1 MRAYDYRAGMRL
13 PVIRRACAA
22 ASLFLAALSAGAC
35 QRASEG
41 DANVVVIGDVPK
53 VVDPAA
59 GPLTAGQSVLLANVA
74 QGLVRFDASGQI
86 VPGLA
91 ERWNVTDDGLS
102 YIFRL
107 QSAEWPDGRKIT
119 AQQVARQLRRELG
132 SRSKNA
138 IRDTLGAI
146 DEIVPM
152 TDRVIEIRLKA
163 PRPHLLQLLAQ
174 PEFAIVRETYGSGP
188 FQVEEGGEANSLDLV
203 RTVTGEDEEVIERE
217 EVTLSGRPASA
228 AVQAFLKKDTDMVLG
243 GTFSDLP
250 YARVE
255 GMPRNALRFDPAA
268 GLFGLVPARPSGPAA
283 DVELRRLLSQAID
296 RQGLIDALNVP
307 GLLPRATLLEPGLD
321 GLAPPVAPQW
331 TAIPIIDR
339 SADLTARA
347 NRLFGSLERPTLRI
361 ALPDGPG
368 AKIMLSR
375 LASDWAVL
383 GIKVEATATGQ
394 AADFRLIDTVAPS
407 TSPAWYLRSFRCG
420 EVAVCDSEA
429 DELLEG
435 ARAATVAAQRNAL
448 FAQAAQ
454 MMDEQQLFIALT
466 APIRWSLV
474 SDRVQ
479 GFATNRFA
487 QHTLTSLGRRPDR
500 ERAE

>member
-1 MRAYDYRAGMRL
+1 MRL
-13 PVIRRACAA
+13 PVLRRACALSLLIA
-22 ASLFLAALSAGAC
+22 ALAAAGCQRATEGETNVTVIGETPKIVDPSAGA
-35 QRASEG
+35 
-41 DANVVVIGDVPK
+41 
-53 VVDPAA
+53 
-59 GPLTAGQSVLLANVA
+59 LTAGQSVLLANVA

-119 AQQVARQLRRELG
+119 AHQVARQLRRELG
-132 SRSKNA
+132 TRSENVL
-138 IRDTLGAI
+138 RDTLGAI

-152 TDRVIEIRLKA
+152 TDRVLEIRLKA

-174 PEFAIVRETYGSGP
+174 PEFAIIRETYGSGP
-188 FQVEEGGEANSLDLV
+188 FQISEGDTGGQLQLV

-217 EVTLSGRPASA
+217 EANLVGRPAAA
-228 AVQAFLKKDTDMVLG
+228 AVQAFLKGDADLVLG
-243 GTFSDLP
+243 GTFADLP

-268 GLFGLVPARPSGPAA
+268 GLFGLVPARASGPAA
-283 DVELRRLLSQAID
+283 DVELRRLLSQAVD
-296 RQGLIDALNVP
+296 RQGMIDALNVP

-321 GLAPPVAPQW
+321 GISAAAAPPWMSV
-331 TAIPIIDR
+331 PITDR

-347 NRLFGSLERPTLRI
+347 NRLFGGLERPTLRI
-361 ALPDGPG
+361 ALPDAPG
-368 AKIMLSR
+368 AKTMLSR
-375 LASDWAVL
+375 LAGDWGVL
-383 GIKVEATATGQ
+383 GVKVEAATAGQ
-394 AADFRLIDTVAPS
+394 PADFRLIDMVAPS

-420 EVAVCDSEA
+420 EAPVCDEEA

-435 ARAATVAAQRNAL
+435 ARAATVTAQRNAM